1 MKCSPFNETYC
12 LSCRTTNLFLENNT
26 CVMDCNPENS
36 TFPDPI
42 TQTCV
47 PCHSYCKK
55 CFGSGPLKCTEC
67 NDTYFYLADG
77 CYLTCPVGLFG
88 NQQDKLCTQCDD
100 TDHSGIK
107 FCAKCDNSTGTVLC
121 T

>member
-1 MKCSPFNETYC
+1 MIALNHRLLLPH
-12 LSCRTTNLFLENNT
+12 
-26 CVMDCNPENS
+26 NS
-36 TFPDPI
+36 DPI

-88 NQQDKLCTQCDD
+88 NQQDKLCTQCNELRPAH
-100 TDHSGIK
+100 TYP
-107 FCAKCDNSTGTVLC
+107 
-121 T
+121 